1 MTHLSD
7 FSFLQRMVSL
17 VYLSV
22 WFLYRVW
29 KLDQFRCLAPHR
41 FRQGELKSVVTALI
55 CVMIPFQLYYDVTS
69 CKIKYE
75 EGFASVFGHVYTK
88 PETMWTKADQE
99 LVVPTNYSLC
109 IGLSL
114 QTGTLLL
121 LQCFWNYLANSVA
134 KASFMSSREFLF
146 YIIWTFVSI
155 IIFPV
160 LQYNFSRE
168 VYDPT
173 YKEIMPELVY
183 GFELLFVACLGV
195 VSHFRFR
202 KLLNNSRD
210 SNNARS
216 ITHKIRYFQELNL
229 ILTVVL
235 FIDSIAF
242 IILSADGLTGRKT
255 LNAHKFSADFLIC
268 NINISTVIVWFLVML
283 IFHPKP
289 QGGTSQGMQNPTNDF
304 LSNGKQLDG
313 YPGSPPMMTQASQAS
328 SDYLQYTKSVGVPI
342 NSSYTPGTAYQLG
355 PLPPPPPE
363 NMHHNNSVAS
373 STQSTATL
381 VSSPNYPTRNSR
393 SKGMT
398 MDPTES
404 MIDDTTHLPPYRPVS
419 NTNNNNNN
427 SAPPH
432 QQHSHLHPRSGGG
445 APPAPPISADD
456 EVSQCRNC
464 PQCQRQQAISPP
476 SSAVKQLD
484 DSPMHTTINLDNND
498 HQHQQRYSNEALSLS
513 QRDNTINSMAMSRS
527 SEDTKDHSHH
537 LHSIDL
543 GPGDEIEPN
552 SSQRHPNWQLSLDF
566 SDKATKTATSAE
578 TAGNVK
584 RENSDDSMWLHQ
596 SPKGVAGTMSTNE
609 FRAGTVA

>member
-17 VYLSV
+17 AYLSV
-22 WFLYRVW
+22 WFVYRVW
-29 KLDQFRCLAPHR
+29 KLDRFRCLSPHR

-55 CVMIPFQLYYDVTS
+55 LIMIPFQLYYDVTS

-75 EGFASVFGHVYTK
+75 EGFASIFGHVITK
-88 PETMWTKADQE
+88 PEMMWTKADQQ

-160 LQYNFSRE
+160 LQYNFSRD

-268 NINISTVIVWFLVML
+268 NINISTLIVWFLVML

-289 QGGTSQGMQNPTNDF
+289 QGSTSQCMPNPTNDF
-304 LSNGKQLDG
+304 ISGGKQLGG
-313 YPGSPPMMTQASQAS
+313 YPSSPPMMTQESQAS
-328 SDYLQYTKSVGVPI
+328 SEYLQYTKSVGVSI
-342 NSSYTPGTAYQLG
+342 NNKSGATYQLG

-363 NMHHNNSVAS
+363 NMHLNHSGVS
-373 STQSTATL
+373 STPSTVTL
-381 VSSPNYPTRNSR
+381 VSSPNYQSRNSR
-393 SKGMT
+393 SKGIHV
-398 MDPTES
+398 DPTES

-419 NTNNNNNN
+419 TNNNHNNGM
-427 SAPPH
+427 PP
-432 QQHSHLHPRSGGG
+432 
-445 APPAPPISADD
+445 PPPLGSVPSPDD
-456 EVSQCRNC
+456 NACRNC
-464 PQCQRQQAISPP
+464 HECRRQQ
-476 SSAVKQLD
+476 VNNET
-484 DSPMHTTINLDNND
+484 PMHTTI
-498 HQHQQRYSNEALSLS
+498 HVEQRYSNESLS
-513 QRDNTINSMAMSRS
+513 DRTLNSLSPTTEERLTESNTTPQQQR
-527 SEDTKDHSHH
+527 
-537 LHSIDL
+537 
-543 GPGDEIEPN
+543 
-552 SSQRHPNWQLSLDF
+552 NWQLSLDF
-566 SDKATKTATSAE
+566 SEKAAT
-578 TAGNVK
+578 NVK
-584 RENSDDSMWLHQ
+584 RENSEDSMWLHQ
-596 SPKGVAGTMSTNE
+596 SPKGVSSS
-609 FRAGTVA
+609 

>member
-17 VYLSV
+17 GYLSV

-29 KLDQFRCLAPHR
+29 KLDRFRCLSPQR

-55 CVMIPFQLYYDVTS
+55 FVMIPFQLYYDVTS

-75 EGFASVFGHVYTK
+75 EGFASIFGHVITK
-88 PETMWTKADQE
+88 PEMMWTKADQE

-160 LQYNFSRE
+160 LQYNFSRD

-268 NINISTVIVWFLVML
+268 NINISTLIVWFLVML

-289 QGGTSQGMQNPTNDF
+289 QGSTSQGLPHPTNDF
-304 LSNGKQLDG
+304 LSDGKQVGGG
-313 YPGSPPMMTQASQAS
+313 YPSSPPMMTQASQAS
-328 SDYLQYTKSVGVPI
+328 SDYLQYTKSVGVPVTT
-342 NSSYTPGTAYQLG
+342 NTYTSAAPYQLG

-363 NMHHNNSVAS
+363 NMHPNHSVAS
-373 STQSTATL
+373 TTPSTATL
-381 VSSPNYPTRNSR
+381 VTPNYQSRNSR
-393 SKGMT
+393 SKVMT

-404 MIDDTTHLPPYRPVS
+404 MIDDTTHLPPYRPS
-419 NTNNNNNN
+419 SNNNTRAPNMEPILSEDEASHHTESLAIVVDHNN
-427 SAPPH
+427 
-432 QQHSHLHPRSGGG
+432 RS
-445 APPAPPISADD
+445 
-456 EVSQCRNC
+456 
-464 PQCQRQQAISPP
+464 
-476 SSAVKQLD
+476 
-484 DSPMHTTINLDNND
+484 
-498 HQHQQRYSNEALSLS
+498 SNE
-513 QRDNTINSMAMSRS
+513 DIGKS
-527 SEDTKDHSHH
+527 SVRNPH
-537 LHSIDL
+537 
-543 GPGDEIEPN
+543 
-552 SSQRHPNWQLSLDF
+552 WQLSLDF
-566 SDKATKTATSAE
+566 SEKA
-578 TAGNVK
+578 AGSSNEVK
-584 RENSDDSMWLHQ
+584 REDSDDSMWLHQ
-596 SPKGVAGTMSTNE
+596 SPKGVVGPTSLQ
-609 FRAGTVA
+609 

>member
-17 VYLSV
+17 AYLSV

-29 KLDQFRCLAPHR
+29 KLDRFKCLAPSR

-55 CVMIPFQLYYDVTS
+55 LVMIPFQLYYDVIS

-75 EGFASVFGHVYTK
+75 EGFASIFGHVYTK
-88 PETMWTKADQE
+88 PEMMWTKADKE

-109 IGLSL
+109 IGFSL

-121 LQCFWNYLANSVA
+121 LQCFWRYLANSVA

-160 LQYNFSRE
+160 LQYNFSRD

-202 KLLNNSRD
+202 KLLNNSRN

-216 ITHKIRYFQELNL
+216 ITNKIRYFQELNL

-242 IILSADGLTGRKT
+242 IILSLDGLTGKKT

-268 NINISTVIVWFLVML
+268 NINISTLIVWFLVML
-283 IFHPKP
+283 IFHPTP
-289 QGGTSQGMQNPTNDF
+289 QGSSPQGTQHPTSDF
-304 LSNGKQLDG
+304 PSGAGKPTEG
-313 YPGSPPMMTQASQAS
+313 YVGSPPTMMTEASHAS
-328 SDYLQYTKSVGVPI
+328 SDYLQYTKSVGVSM
-342 NSSYTPGTAYQLG
+342 NSSSIPGTTYQLG
-355 PLPPPPPE
+355 PLPPPPAPPPPE
-363 NMHHNNSVAS
+363 NMRPNISVAS
-373 STQSTATL
+373 TTPSTATL
-381 VSSPNYPTRNSR
+381 VTPHYHSSRNLR
-393 SKGMT
+393 SSKAMAA

-404 MIDDTTHLPPYRPVS
+404 MIDNTTHLPPYRP
-419 NTNNNNNN
+419 TNNNNNN
-427 SAPPH
+427 
-432 QQHSHLHPRSGGG
+432 HSRTTGGG
-445 APPAPPISADD
+445 IPTMEPILSED
-456 EVSQCRNC
+456 ETTQLR
-464 PQCQRQQAISPP
+464 QQRQVSLATTNGGNH
-476 SSAVKQLD
+476 
-484 DSPMHTTINLDNND
+484 SPMHHGGVMADTDYYHHN
-498 HQHQQRYSNEALSLS
+498 QERRYSNDLHLAAAATISSPPEESQSMTNNYYAPPPHHHYHSTKVEA
-513 QRDNTINSMAMSRS
+513 
-527 SEDTKDHSHH
+527 DHS
-537 LHSIDL
+537 LDATDMS
-543 GPGDEIEPN
+543 
-552 SSQRHPNWQLSLDF
+552 SSQHHSNWQLAMDLSEHVDV
-566 SDKATKTATSAE
+566 APGTT
-578 TAGNVK
+578 VK
-584 RENSDDSMWLHQ
+584 REDSADSLWLHQ
-596 SPKGVAGTMSTNE
+596 SPRSIGGSSPGK
-609 FRAGTVA
+609 

>member
-17 VYLSV
+17 AYLSV

-29 KLDQFRCLAPHR
+29 KLDRFQCLAPSR

-55 CVMIPFQLYYDVTS
+55 LVMIPFQLYYDVIS

-75 EGFASVFGHVYTK
+75 EGFASIFGHVYTK
-88 PETMWTKADQE
+88 PEMMWTKADQE

-109 IGLSL
+109 IGFSL

-121 LQCFWNYLANSVA
+121 LQCFWRYLANSVA

-146 YIIWTFVSI
+146 YIIWTFVSV

-160 LQYNFSRE
+160 LQYNFSRDI
-168 VYDPT
+168 YDPT

-202 KLLNNSRD
+202 KLLNNSRN

-216 ITHKIRYFQELNL
+216 ITNKIRYFQELNL

-242 IILSADGLTGRKT
+242 IILSVDGLTGKKT

-268 NINISTVIVWFLVML
+268 NINISTLIVWFLVML

-289 QGGTSQGMQNPTNDF
+289 QGNSLQGTQHPTSDF
-304 LSNGKQLDG
+304 PSGAGKPTEG
-313 YPGSPPMMTQASQAS
+313 YVGSPPTMMTEASQAS
-328 SDYLQYTKSVGVPI
+328 SDYLQYTKSVGVSM

-355 PLPPPPPE
+355 PLPPPPAPPPPE
-363 NMHHNNSVAS
+363 NMRPNISVAS
-373 STQSTATL
+373 TTPSTATL
-381 VSSPNYPTRNSR
+381 VTPHYHSSRNLR
-393 SKGMT
+393 SNKAMAA

-404 MIDDTTHLPPYRPVS
+404 MIDNTTHLPPYRP
-419 NTNNNNNN
+419 TNNNNSNN
-427 SAPPH
+427 F
-432 QQHSHLHPRSGGG
+432 RTTGGG
-445 APPAPPISADD
+445 ISSMEPILSED
-456 EVSQCRNC
+456 ETT
-464 PQCQRQQAISPP
+464 QRQVSMTTSNGDSHSQMHHGGTMADTEYYHQPQERHYSNDLHLAAVATMSPSPDERQSTISNHYSSSSPP
-476 SSAVKQLD
+476 LSPHHHHHHHHHYNSTKVETNQSLGTTGMSS
-484 DSPMHTTINLDNND
+484 
-498 HQHQQRYSNEALSLS
+498 
-513 QRDNTINSMAMSRS
+513 S
-527 SEDTKDHSHH
+527 SS
-537 LHSIDL
+537 S
-543 GPGDEIEPN
+543 
-552 SSQRHPNWQLSLDF
+552 SSQHHSNWQIAMDF
-566 SDKATKTATSAE
+566 CEHADVTPGAT
-578 TAGNVK
+578 VK
-584 RENSDDSMWLHQ
+584 REDSADSLWLHQ
-596 SPKGVAGTMSTNE
+596 SPRSIGGSSPSK
-609 FRAGTVA
+609 

>member
-17 VYLSV
+17 AYLSV

-29 KLDQFRCLAPHR
+29 KLDRFRCLHPHR

-55 CVMIPFQLYYDVTS
+55 LVMIPFQLYYDVTS

-75 EGFASVFGHVYTK
+75 EGFASVFGHIFTK
-88 PETMWTKADQE
+88 PEMMWTKADQE

-168 VYDPT
+168 IYDPT

-183 GFELLFVACLGV
+183 GFEIFFVACLGV

-235 FIDSIAF
+235 FIDAIAF

-268 NINISTVIVWFLVML
+268 NINISTLIVWFLVML

-289 QGGTSQGMQNPTNDF
+289 QGSTSQGMQNPTNDF

-328 SDYLQYTKSVGVPI
+328 SDYLQYTKSVGVSI
-342 NSSYTPGTAYQLG
+342 NSPYPASATYQLG
-355 PLPPPPPE
+355 PLPPPPSE
-363 NMHHNNSVAS
+363 TMHHNNSVAS
-373 STQSTATL
+373 STPSTATL
-381 VSSPNYPTRNSR
+381 VSSPNYQGRR

-404 MIDDTTHLPPYRPVS
+404 MIDDTTHLPPYRPVG
-419 NTNNNNNN
+419 NN
-427 SAPPH
+427 H
-432 QQHSHLHPRSGGG
+432 TQPRSGPG
-445 APPAPPISADD
+445 AAIMEPILSED
-456 EVSQCRNC
+456 ENSQCRHC
-464 PQCQRQQAISPP
+464 HQCQQQPTHTN
-476 SSAVKQLD
+476 
-484 DSPMHTTINLDNND
+484 DSTMHTIVNVDNDRNE
-498 HQHQQRYSNEALSLS
+498 RYSGDALSLS
-513 QRDNTINSMAMSRS
+513 HRDTTFNSMAMSHT
-527 SEDTKDHSHH
+527 SEEKRTSQNESMITNQLAADSDTD
-537 LHSIDL
+537 DT
-543 GPGDEIEPN
+543 GVAPN
-552 SSQRHPNWQLSLDF
+552 RNPNWQLSLDF
-566 SDKATKTATSAE
+566 SEKATN
-578 TAGNVK
+578 NVK

-596 SPKGVAGTMSTNE
+596 SPKGVVGS
-609 FRAGTVA
+609 G